1 MSQQTGR
8 AQEEA
13 ETETQVFSLRQNL
26 KQGCNIA
33 YDGGSSQTFVTEEYA
48 KRKGLKRI
56 GGAAAAF
63 GLGETEATVE
73 DIYMVTIC
81 DRNLKVH
88 YLEAL
93 AVPYIYT
100 GPAATCPKN
109 LRTRFMRTYTP
120 LPKEL
125 HQTGAAT
132 DVCIGADYP
141 HLQPKHIEQEMDGPL
156 HVYKVIFDCGFVLR
170 SGTVRPAMPADK
182 PVVAAVEAA
191 AAAGVDPV
199 PAAALEM
206 ELEAPGAA
214 PTPVGWRLLR
224 RQRLRRRD
232 PRKRR

>member
-1 MSQQTGR
+1 MAVHWLEGVEARLIARRREKRMRGSTSAR
-8 AQEEA
+8 IFSVHAQPAEVEA
-13 ETETQVFSLRQNL
+13 ETQVFSLRQNL

-33 YDGGSSQTFVTEEYA
+33 YDGGSNQTIVTEEYA

-63 GLGETEATVE
+63 GLGEAEATVG
-73 DIYMVTIC
+73 DMYMVTIC

-132 DVCIGADYP
+132 DVCA
-141 HLQPKHIEQEMDGPL
+141 
-156 HVYKVIFDCGFVLR
+156 
-170 SGTVRPAMPADK
+170 
-182 PVVAAVEAA
+182 
-191 AAAGVDPV
+191 
-199 PAAALEM
+199 
-206 ELEAPGAA
+206 
-214 PTPVGWRLLR
+214 
-224 RQRLRRRD
+224 
-232 PRKRR
+232 